1 MKKRE
6 NAGIGLLKGLSLP
19 VIALVIL
26 LGFAMAVNGLD
37 QDSKA
42 ESKHQLEQAIRRGC
56 VACYAAE
63 GVYPP
68 DLDYLKDHYGIQINE
83 ELYVVRYTAVAEN
96 LMPDITVLEILP

>member
-1 MKKRE
+1 M
-6 NAGIGLLKGLSLP
+6 KGLSLP

-68 DLDYLKDHYGIQINE
+68 NLDYLKEHYGLQLDE
-83 ELYVVRYTAVAEN
+83 ENYVVYYDIFAEN
-96 LMPDITVLEILP
+96 LMPDITVLEVKK

>member
-68 DLDYLKDHYGIQINE
+68 NLDYLKEHYGLQLDE
-83 ELYVVRYTAVAEN
+83 ENYVVYYDIFAEN
-96 LMPDITVLEILP
+96 LMPDITVLEVKK

>member
-1 MKKRE
+1 M
-6 NAGIGLLKGLSLP
+6 GIGLLKGLSLP

-68 DLDYLKDHYGIQINE
+68 NLDYLKEHYGLQLDE
-83 ELYVVRYTAVAEN
+83 ESYVVYYDIFAEN
-96 LMPDITVLEILP
+96 LMPDITVLEVKK